1 MSSQS
6 TRILGAL
13 SAAAAVVVASVVAAP
28 TAQAAGRAFYVSA
41 VTGSDSNTGLSATQP
56 FKTIQKA
63 ADQTL
68 PGDTVLIMN
77 GTYGDLTREGVLQI
91 TRSGAPGKPITY
103 RPLPGHDPV
112 IAPVT
117 GWNGIVLVGASYINL
132 TGLSVRGD
140 SDNLTL
146 EDAEVGSKPNGPA
159 FNTNCIFIR
168 KDKASGRT
176 SHHVKIR
183 NNHVWDCP
191 GSGIGSDSADHL
203 LIEKNRVHST
213 SWYTTFATSGISVL
227 HPVDVDKSKST
238 KIIIRGNVVHDNETK
253 VKWSNCGCYSD
264 GNGIIVDDTLHLQD
278 KGTPYQGRIL
288 VENNVSFDNGGSGI
302 HAFSSSRVDIRHNT
316 AYYNSR
322 SSRMESYGNIFAL
335 KSKDVRILNNVSY
348 VRPGE
353 KTNTT
358 DRNVDVTYDYNI
370 YYGGLAPEA
379 MGPHDVITDP
389 KLVNPGTSP
398 DADFR
403 LQESSPAV
411 DTGTRTDTSVDHEGT
426 SRPQG
431 SGWDRGAYEYA
442 AR

>member
-1 MSSQS
+1 MVAHS
-6 TRILGAL
+6 TKILGAL
-13 SAAAAVVVASVVAAP
+13 SAAVAVVAASAVAAP
-28 TAQAAGRAFYVSA
+28 TAQATGRAYYVSA
-41 VTGSDSNTGLSATQP
+41 VMGSDTNNGLSATQP

-77 GTYGDLTREGVLQI
+77 GTYGDLNREGVVQI

-103 RPLPGHDPV
+103 RPLPGHDPL

-117 GWNGIVLVGASYINL
+117 GWNGVLVAGASHI
-132 TGLSVRGD
+132 TISGLNVRGP
-140 SDNLTL
+140 SDDLTL
-146 EDAEVGSKPNGPA
+146 EEAEAGSKPTGPA
-159 FNTNCIFIR
+159 FNTNCMFIR
-168 KDKASGRT
+168 KDKESGRIP
-176 SHHVKIR
+176 HHVTVR
-183 NNHVWDCP
+183 GNHVWDCP
-191 GSGIGSDSADHL
+191 GSGIASDTADHL

-213 SWYTTFATSGISVL
+213 SWYTSYATSGISVL
-227 HPVDVDKSKST
+227 HPVDVDKSRST
-238 KIIIRGNVVHDNETK
+238 KIIIRGNVVYDNETK
-253 VKWSNCGCYSD
+253 VKWARCGCYSD

-278 KGTPYQGRIL
+278 GGSPYQGRIL

-335 KSKDVRILNNVSY
+335 KSRDVRILNNVSY

-353 KTNTT
+353 KTNIT
-358 DRNVDVTYDYNI
+358 DRNVDVTYDYNV
-370 YYGGLAPEA
+370 YYGGLAPEV
-379 MGPHDVITDP
+379 MGPHDVVADP
-389 KLVNPGTSP
+389 KLANAGTSP
-398 DADFR
+398 DSDFR
-403 LQESSPAV
+403 LQAGSPAV
-411 DTGTRTDTSVDHEGT
+411 DTGTRTGTSVDHEGI

-431 SGWDRGAYEYA
+431 SGWDRGAYEYS